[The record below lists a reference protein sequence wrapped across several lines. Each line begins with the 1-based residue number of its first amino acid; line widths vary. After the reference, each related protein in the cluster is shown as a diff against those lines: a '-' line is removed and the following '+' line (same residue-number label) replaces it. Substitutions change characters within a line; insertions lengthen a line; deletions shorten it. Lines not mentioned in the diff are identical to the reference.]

1 MKLFSTTEAAAYVGD
16 DVGVIKYHYHISKKL
31 AGQKIG
37 GGLVFDQADLDAFQ
51 ASRQPSGRPPKQIA
65 RVPMKKVGFRIS
77 YERLL
82 QVRSERARRMAGGVQ
97 RDRPWVVRVAVQGEI
112 HPAYPVAQPV
122 QVRGLL
128 VVVGPTIGIDG
139 SAIRTILV

>member
-65 RVPMKKVGFRIS
+65 RVQKALDASGIEGEVVVKRRRFVHIVQTLGGQPHII
-77 YERLL
+77 RL
-82 QVRSERARRMAGGVQ
+82 
-97 RDRPWVVRVAVQGEI
+97 DRPPSRMNHQEMVAN
-112 HPAYPVAQPV
+112 
-122 QVRGLL
+122 
-128 VVVGPTIGIDG
+128 
-139 SAIRTILV
+139 IRQASK